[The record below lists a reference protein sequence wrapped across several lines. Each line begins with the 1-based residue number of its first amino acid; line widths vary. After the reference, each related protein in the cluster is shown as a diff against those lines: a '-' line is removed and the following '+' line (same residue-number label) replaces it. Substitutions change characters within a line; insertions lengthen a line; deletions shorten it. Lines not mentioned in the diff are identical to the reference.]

1 MNKFLVAATAFGYL
15 LLLFGI
21 AYYGDRRRAQ
31 GRSLIAN
38 PYIYTLSLA
47 VYCTS
52 WTFYGS
58 VGKAANEGLTFLPIY
73 IGPTLIAFLWWFVV
87 RKLIRICKINRI
99 TTLADFLTLRYGRGI
114 LMGIVVTVWL
124 ILADMPYIGL
134 QLKAISTTFDILVG
148 TPHSQ
153 ASNLPFYADN
163 AFYVALILAT
173 FGSMFGAR
181 HLDPSERHEG
191 LVAAVAFESLVK
203 LVAFLAVGLL
213 VSYFLFPGLGEIFRQ
228 TSNRPDLKGLF
239 LLGSSPQNSYGLFLV
254 QTVLA
259 MGAIIFLPRQFHMAV
274 VENTDEK
281 HVLTAAWLLPL
292 YLFLINI
299 FVLPLACGGLL
310 LGFPP
315 SQGDTFVLQLPL
327 TSGHPWLALVAFIG
341 GLSAATAMV
350 MVVSITLS
358 TMLLNSLVTPLL
370 AIFWRGRDWSKW
382 LLFFKRLGIF
392 IVILLGYISYRTL
405 GPLTMLVEMGLIAF
419 AGVAQLAPAVFGAM
433 YWRRATR
440 WGANTGLAAGF
451 ACWAYTL
458 LFPYLIH
465 AGWFSEDIL
474 TYGPWGI
481 GLLRPTALLALTDFH
496 PLNHAFFWSM
506 LLNIGLFVGVS
517 LLTAPSAD
525 EEEQAARFVD
535 VFMVSPEVGLEPR
548 TANLPEAPQFVA
560 LAAKFVGLAKAREAL
575 QEFITENHLETETL
589 WTDADKLRLRDYIER
604 LIGGSVGPAA
614 ARVVVDGYLAS
625 RGSRLDGVFD
635 LVGEVSHSLEESREA
650 LKQRLNELSILNE
663 AAQHSTSS
671 LSLPQILESIL
682 RLLHHKIGV
691 IQSSIRLLDE
701 DGVLRLESYLGSTIL
716 PRLELALTPDMS
728 TLVGQ
733 CSLSRNLISIPDVS
747 QLPADSSPGL
757 HPAEMQASFILVP
770 LATESQVLG
779 VLCTASS
786 QKKFFPPEQL
796 DFFRSLANQVSL
808 AIHNASLYEKIIRF
822 SKELETKVAER
833 TLELKN
839 KSLELSEANRALKE
853 MDRLKTEFLANVSH
867 ELRTPLNSILGF
879 TLNLLDGVDGAINEE
894 QRQSLQKVE
903 RASHRLL
910 QLINDVLDLSKLR
923 AGRMELN
930 AEKTNLDN
938 ILEEALQTIE
948 PLARAKDI
956 SLKVEEAEVPPVLVD
971 RDKIIQVLLN
981 LLGNAVK
988 FTDSHGR
995 ITVILDK
1002 VSLPEKPGVLK
1013 DYVAVRVSDTGI
1025 GIKEED
1031 LKNIF
1036 QEFVQ
1041 IDSSATRRH
1050 GGTGL
1055 GLPISRHLVEMH
1067 GGRIWVESEY
1077 GKGSTFTFILPMPE
1091 ADAKLEAPFE
1101 AILPGRLVLG
1111 LTRRGGLIHLL
1122 RDCLSSLG
1130 FLFQA
1135 EPMVDTIL
1143 AEASKNHPATV
1154 IIDLLGPGTQL
1165 WEALVN
1171 LRTNN
1176 TTKTVPLL
1184 PVAFADDGRSGLVLG
1199 PAEFLKQPC
1208 LAEEFSQALKS
1219 VASWVTYK
1227 EALVIDP
1234 DPEAANRWASFLAE
1248 DGFETTLAR
1257 DGEEGIRNL
1266 ENLLPGLILVNMN
1279 LSPGEFARVVSF
1291 IRSQG
1296 EMLSVPLVCLLPEDS
1311 GPAAQKAL
1319 QENFRQTLNSS
1330 KFPVATFT
1338 RQLKRFFS
1346 HLAA

>member
-1 MNKFLVAATAFGYL
+1 MTSWSG
-15 LLLFGI
+15 
-21 AYYGDRRRAQ
+21 
-31 GRSLIAN
+31 
-38 PYIYTLSLA
+38 LSL
-47 VYCTS
+47 
-52 WTFYGS
+52 
-58 VGKAANEGLTFLPIY
+58 
-73 IGPTLIAFLWWFVV
+73 
-87 RKLIRICKINRI
+87 
-99 TTLADFLTLRYGRGI
+99 
-114 LMGIVVTVWL
+114 
-124 ILADMPYIGL
+124 
-134 QLKAISTTFDILVG
+134 
-148 TPHSQ
+148 SQ
-153 ASNLPFYADN
+153 PSDVPFYADH
-163 AFYVALILAT
+163 AFYVALILAA

-191 LVAAVAFESLVK
+191 LVTAVAFESIVK
-203 LVAFLAVGLL
+203 LVAFLAVGIL
-213 VSYFLFPGLGEIFRQ
+213 VSYVLFPGLGEIFRQ
-228 TSNRPDLKGLF
+228 AQQRPDLKELF
-239 LLGSSPQNSYGLFLV
+239 LLDHSPPNSFGLFFV

-259 MGAIIFLPRQFHMAV
+259 MGAIIFLPRQFHLTV

-292 YLFLINI
+292 YLFVINL

-310 LGFPP
+310 LGYPP
-315 SQGDTFVLQLPL
+315 LQGDTFVLQLPL
-327 TSGHPWLALVAFIG
+327 ASGYPYLALIAFIG

-350 MVVSITLS
+350 LVVSITLS

-370 AIFWRGRDWSKW
+370 ASYWPGRNWSKW
-382 LLFFKRLGIF
+382 LLSFKRLGILLV
-392 IVILLGYISYRTL
+392 IVLGYICYRTL

-419 AGVAQLAPAVFGAM
+419 AGVVQLAPAVFGAM
-433 YWRRATR
+433 YWRQATR
-440 WGANTGLAAGF
+440 WGANAGLAAGF

-458 LFPYLIH
+458 LFPYLIQ
-465 AGWFSEDIL
+465 AGWFASDIL
-474 TYGPWGI
+474 TVGPWGL
-481 GLLRPTALLALTDFH
+481 GFLRPTALLGITDFH
-496 PLNHAFFWSM
+496 PLTHAFFWSM

-517 LLTAPSAD
+517 LLTAPSAE
-525 EEEQAARFVD
+525 EEEQVARFVD
-535 VFMVSPEVGLEPR
+535 VYLVSPEVGLEPR
-548 TANLPEAPQFVA
+548 TTNLPEVPQFIA
-560 LAAKFVGLAKAREAL
+560 LAAKFVGQGKAGEAF
-575 QEFITENHLETETL
+575 QEFIAENNLETATI

-625 RGSRLDGVFD
+625 QGSRMDGVFD

-671 LSLPQILESIL
+671 LSLPQIIESIL
-682 RLLHHKIGV
+682 RLLHHKIGLE
-691 IQSSIRLLDE
+691 QSSIRLLDE
-701 DGVLRLESYLGSTIL
+701 DGILRLESFLGAAIL
-716 PRLELALTPDMS
+716 PRHDLDLTPDMS

-733 CSLSRNLISIPDVS
+733 CLLTRNLISIPDTS
-747 QLPADSSPGL
+747 QIPAHSSPGL

-779 VLCTASS
+779 VYCAASN
-786 QKKFFPPEQL
+786 QKRFFLPEHL
-796 DFFRSLANQVSL
+796 DFYRSLANQVSL
-808 AIHNASLYEKIIRF
+808 AIHNARLYEKLIRF

-853 MDRLKTEFLANVSH
+853 MDQLKTEFLANVSH

-879 TLNLLDGVDGAINEE
+879 TLNLLDGVDGSINEE
-894 QRQSLQKVE
+894 QRNSLQKVE
-903 RASHRLL
+903 KASNRLL

-923 AGRMELN
+923 AGRMELHT
-930 AEKTNLDN
+930 EKISLRG
-938 ILEEALQTIE
+938 IIEEALQTIE
-948 PLARAKDI
+948 PLARSKEI
-956 SLKVEEAEVPPVLVD
+956 SLEVEEAEVPPLLVD

-995 ITVILDK
+995 ITLSLGK
-1002 VSLPEKPGVLK
+1002 VSLPEKPGVMK
-1013 DYVAVRVSDTGI
+1013 DYVAVRVRDTGI

-1031 LKNIF
+1031 LQNIF

-1077 GKGSTFTFILPMPE
+1077 GKGSSFTFILPIPE
-1091 ADAKLEAPFE
+1091 IEAKPVAAAEEVLA
-1101 AILPGRLVLG
+1101 GRLVLG
-1111 LTRRGGLIHLL
+1111 LTRRGGLIHVL
-1122 RDCLSSLG
+1122 RESLSSLG

-1135 EPMVDTIL
+1135 EPMVDNIL
-1143 AEASKNHPATV
+1143 TEASKTHPAS
-1154 IIDLLGPGTQL
+1154 ILIDLLGPGTQL
-1165 WEALVN
+1165 WEALIS
-1171 LRTNN
+1171 LRTNE
-1176 TTKTVPLL
+1176 KTISVPLL

-1208 LAEEFSQALKS
+1208 LAEEFNQALQS
-1219 VASWVTYK
+1219 LTTWVTYK

-1234 DPEAANRWASFLAE
+1234 DPEAAHRWSTFLVDE
-1248 DGFETTLAR
+1248 GFEITLAQG
-1257 DGEEGIRNL
+1257 GEEGIRNL

-1279 LSPGEFARVVSF
+1279 MAADEFVRIVSF

-1296 EMLSVPLVCLLPEDS
+1296 ETISVPLLCLLPEDLDP
-1311 GPAAQKAL
+1311 GRQKAI
-1319 QENFRQTLNSS
+1319 QENFQQILNAK
-1330 KFPVATFT
+1330 KFPVSSFT

-1346 HLAA
+1346 HLAT